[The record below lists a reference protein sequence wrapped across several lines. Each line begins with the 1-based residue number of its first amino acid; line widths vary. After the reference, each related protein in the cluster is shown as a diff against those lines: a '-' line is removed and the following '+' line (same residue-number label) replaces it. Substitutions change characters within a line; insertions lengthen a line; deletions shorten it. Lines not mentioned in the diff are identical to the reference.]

1 MTKNQLR
8 KSWQK
13 KKYGKTIRMTD
24 IKKLKQLFLILT
36 DELLKNTDEKNKTF

>member
-1 MTKNQLR
+1 
-8 KSWQK
+8 
-13 KKYGKTIRMTD
+13 MTD